1 MFDQI
6 RRTWKRQWVAQS
18 GFAKKIKIV
27 SMRSPMLS
35 VQSPPISS
43 ITKISPFLI
52 PELIS
57 EIPQIPAR
65 TFPPLYYEI
74 KTKLVRV
81 LIVKKSNNFL
91 TIATT
96 VIWNKFYQYFFL

>member
-1 MFDQI
+1 
-6 RRTWKRQWVAQS
+6 
-18 GFAKKIKIV
+18 
-27 SMRSPMLS
+27 MLS
-35 VQSPPISS
+35 VQNPPTSW
-43 ITKISPFLI
+43 ITEISPFLI

-81 LIVKKSNNFL
+81 LIVKKSINFL
-91 TIATT
+91 TIATA
-96 VIWNKFYQYFFL
+96 VILNKFYQYFFL